1 MKAKKSLGQ
10 NFLTSQSAVEKIVRA
25 GELSDKDT
33 VVEIGPGKGALTKAL
48 LATGAHVIAIEKD
61 DDLVPFLTN
70 LFSTEIATGQFNL
83 IHGDILDPHLT
94 SYTLPLTPYK
104 LIANI
109 PYNITGEIIRMFLT
123 APHQPERMVV
133 LVQKEVAERIVAR
146 DGKESILSISV
157 KAFGTPKIIATVSAG
172 SFSPK
177 PNVDSA
183 ILAITNLSRKTLS
196 TKNEERFFTFVK
208 QGFSQKRK
216 QLVST
221 LVTLIPREKI
231 TDFLT
236 SRKLPATARA
246 EELSVDD
253 WVALTTHS

>member
-10 NFLTSQSAVEKIVRA
+10 NFLTSQSAVEKIIRA

-61 DDLVPFLTN
+61 DGLVPLLKD
-70 LFSTEIATGQFNL
+70 LFSTEIATGQFEL
-83 IHGDILDPHLT
+83 VHGDILTANSSQLT
-94 SYTLPLTPYK
+94 TNPYK

-123 APHQPERMVV
+123 AKHQPERMVV

-157 KAFGTPKIIATVSAG
+157 KVFGTPKIIATVSAG

-183 ILAITNLSRKTLS
+183 ILAITNLSREKLS
-196 TKNEERFFTFVK
+196 TKDEERFFTFVK

-221 LVTLIPREKI
+221 LSMPMPREKI
-231 TDFLT
+231 IDFLT

-253 WVALTTHS
+253 WLECIHY

>member
-61 DDLVPFLTN
+61 DDLVPFLKN
-70 LFSTEIATGQFNL
+70 LFSTEIATGQFEL
-83 IHGDILDPHLT
+83 VHGDILTANSSQLT
-94 SYTLPLTPYK
+94 ANPYK

-123 APHQPERMVV
+123 AAHQPERMVV

-157 KAFGTPKIIATVSAG
+157 KAFGTPKLIATVSAG

-196 TKNEERFFTFVK
+196 IKKEKQFFEYVK

-221 LVTLIPREKI
+221 LSPLMDRESI
-231 TDFLT
+231 VAFLL

-246 EELSVDD
+246 EELRVDD
-253 WVALTTHS
+253 WVALTAHS